1 MKPGIGSISDW
12 RKHEARNNYL
22 KQKIGGSFLLN
33 KKQTKI
39 KRFGDMGLAFLDQSQ
54 QDGQHMLNVKLPKLS
69 SSTEHVDIPQQPR
82 GQSHTAQ
89 LQKR

>member
-1 MKPGIGSISDW
+1 
-12 RKHEARNNYL
+12 
-22 KQKIGGSFLLN
+22 
-33 KKQTKI
+33 
-39 KRFGDMGLAFLDQSQ
+39 MGLAFLDQSH